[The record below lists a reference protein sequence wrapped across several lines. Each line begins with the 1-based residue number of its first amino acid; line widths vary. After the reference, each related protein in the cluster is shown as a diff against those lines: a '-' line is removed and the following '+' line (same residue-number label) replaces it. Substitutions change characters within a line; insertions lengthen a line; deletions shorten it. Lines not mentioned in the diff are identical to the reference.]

1 MNCHETIEPKKR
13 AEQNVIDRRP
23 YNQVTRCAADP
34 LYDPSP
40 IAEDLTMLYR
50 PLFWTAFWFED
61 WLNSSNYKGGS
72 TQILISSAS
81 SKTAFCLAYL
91 IRKRNSS
98 QGSPRRVIGLT
109 STKNLHFTKRLA
121 LYDEVYDYET
131 FDSSL
136 LDVNHAR
143 GKWIYVDV
151 AGNDALNSRVCNH
164 LRSHGDINIEL
175 VARIALGLTNLSP
188 STTGFSPNLWTKN
201 DLSVGSA
208 SEVLPGADPE
218 FEHFFMPEWLAIR
231 KHQLPVST
239 INQMQKEAWTG
250 LMSDCRTWGVSL
262 RRVCGPNHVKAAY
275 EEIVR
280 RGLAPEEAFIWS
292 LWGETSEAKL

>member
-1 MNCHETIEPKKR
+1 
-13 AEQNVIDRRP
+13 
-23 YNQVTRCAADP
+23 
-34 LYDPSP
+34 
-40 IAEDLTMLYR
+40 MLYR

-61 WLNSSNYKGGS
+61 WLNSSDYKGGS

-91 IRKRNSS
+91 IRKRNSL

-109 STKNLHFTKRLA
+109 STKNLHFTKRLS

-136 LDVNHAR
+136 EVNRAK

-151 AGNDALNSRVCNH
+151 AGNDALNSRVCSH
-164 LRSHGDINIEL
+164 LRSHGNIEL
-175 VARIALGLTNLSP
+175 VARISLGLTNLSP
-188 STTGFSPNLWTKN
+188 SATGFSPNLSAKN
-201 DLSVGSA
+201 DLSVGSGLG
-208 SEVLPGADPE
+208 VLAEDGSE
-218 FEHFFMPEWLAIR
+218 FELFFMPEWLAIR
-231 KHQLPVST
+231 KHQLSVSIIT
-239 INQMQKEAWTG
+239 QMQKEAWMG

-262 RRVCGPNHVKAAY
+262 RRVCGPNQVQVAY

-292 LWGETSEAKL
+292 LWEETAEAKL